1 MALSATAN
9 LRIHLTAAQVEDLD
23 FGADVTDR
31 MDESRGKAFTSGTGA
46 NNINVMWRD
55 QRGIAAEATETL
67 ALHDGTLT
75 NGLGNAVTMD
85 ALKAIYV
92 KNTSTTLT
100 LSIGGVATGV
110 PLQSDPETI
119 TIDIPPGGELLM
131 TAPNATGWDVTTNE
145 DLKMTAEAGTGT
157 LTYDIAVWGVDS

>member
-1 MALSATAN
+1 MTLSATAT
-9 LRIHLTAAQVEDLD
+9 LGIRLTSAQIQDLD

-31 MDESRGKAFTSGTGA
+31 MDEARGKAFTSGTGA
-46 NNINVMWRD
+46 NNINVFWRD
-55 QRGIAAEATETL
+55 QRAIAQAATETL
-67 ALHDGTLT
+67 ALHDGSLT

-92 KNTSTTLT
+92 KNTSTALT

-110 PLQSDPETI
+110 PLQSDPTTV
-119 TIDIPPGGELLM
+119 TIDIPPGGEFLM

-145 DLKMTAEAGTGT
+145 DLKMTASAGSGT
-157 LTYDIAVWGVDS
+157 LTYDVAVWGVDS